1 MLFEFQLT
9 VLQSSI
15 VSFFISLTL
24 CFTFIKVNTNF
35 IQKENKQKRLS
46 SLNIIPLG
54 GVAMA
59 TSFFIA
65 VRLLGE
71 AGEKFTYISLFALA
85 IAFLGVLDDFL
96 NLNWKIKILFQLIFV
111 SVPIYYLKL
120 FFNFENIIGINL
132 NNNLNFIFTTIWIIL
147 LMNSINFTDNMD
159 GFAGL
164 NTSFI
169 CIALSYFSFVYN
181 QNYLADISFIL
192 LFAIFGFLT
201 LNFPPAKIY
210 MGDSGSL
217 FIGFVLGF
225 ISILFDWNPGD
236 SQFLYSSF
244 APVFLFFTIPLL
256 DFITVF
262 VYRIKNNISP
272 TTGGTDHISHRL
284 LSIGKSD
291 RFVLGIFVIINIIIF
306 TLLSIY
312 ILYPNIS
319 ILIFLIYLVFVIYL
333 YFKFSKMNI
342 LK

>member
-120 FFNFENIIGINL
+120 FINFENIIDINL

-147 LMNSINFTDNMD
+147 LMNS
-159 GFAGL
+159 
-164 NTSFI
+164 
-169 CIALSYFSFVYN
+169 
-181 QNYLADISFIL
+181 
-192 LFAIFGFLT
+192 
-201 LNFPPAKIY
+201 
-210 MGDSGSL
+210 
-217 FIGFVLGF
+217 
-225 ISILFDWNPGD
+225 
-236 SQFLYSSF
+236 
-244 APVFLFFTIPLL
+244 
-256 DFITVF
+256 
-262 VYRIKNNISP
+262 
-272 TTGGTDHISHRL
+272 
-284 LSIGKSD
+284 
-291 RFVLGIFVIINIIIF
+291 
-306 TLLSIY
+306 
-312 ILYPNIS
+312 
-319 ILIFLIYLVFVIYL
+319 
-333 YFKFSKMNI
+333 
-342 LK
+342 